1 MAVLVFKLLT
11 VSLKRTVA
19 LTKRIRTKLFSGR
32 KDGSMVSF
40 RGDAHKIY
48 LQLKNN
54 SNNGQSYK
62 QVAGLE
68 EIEEINQFYHSIDSS
83 TLKLIYYRM
92 IKEKNGSGIIP
103 IFVSSVPWFLFM
115 FSNRIQDFLF
125 KEGRFVWLI
134 IFALL
139 YFTILTSSVIL
150 HFREKAWAAAH
161 IEIIQDI
168 LKKRNDTDTF

>member
-1 MAVLVFKLLT
+1 MF
-11 VSLKRTVA
+11 
-19 LTKRIRTKLFSGR
+19 
-32 KDGSMVSF
+32 SF

-48 LQLKNN
+48 LELKNT
-54 SNNGQSYK
+54 SDNGQSYK
-62 QVAGLE
+62 QLPGLI
-68 EIEEINQFYHSIDSS
+68 EIDEIKQFYHTIDSS

-103 IFVSSVPWFLFM
+103 IFVSSVPWLLFM
-115 FSNRIQDFLF
+115 FSNRIQEFLF
-125 KEGRFVWLI
+125 QKGHMIWLI

-139 YFTILTSSVIL
+139 YFIILTTSVIL

-168 LKKRNDTDTF
+168 LKKRNETDTN